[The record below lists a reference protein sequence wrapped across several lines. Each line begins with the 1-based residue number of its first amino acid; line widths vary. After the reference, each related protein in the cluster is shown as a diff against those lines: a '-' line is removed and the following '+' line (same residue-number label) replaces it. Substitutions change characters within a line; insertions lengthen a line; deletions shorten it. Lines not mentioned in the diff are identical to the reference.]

1 MENSKNN
8 KISDGFHEIQA
19 WLRKRQPFELT
30 ALVSVVLIVLGIWG
44 FITIAGEVM
53 EGDYQHLDEQVVNAL
68 RDPEDPSKPIGPPWV
83 LSMVRDITALGG
95 YTLLILITLTVLGFL
110 ALQRRYGAF
119 WLVLFSTLS
128 GFWLNSL
135 LKNFFERER
144 PSLPH
149 LTMVSSAS
157 FPSGHAMTSAIIY
170 LTLGALLSRVEGG
183 RKLKIYIFIVAI
195 TITLLV
201 GLSRIYLG
209 VHYPTD
215 VLAGW
220 TAGGVWALICLL
232 IAGYLQRLGVV
243 KKSNEE

>member
-1 MENSKNN
+1 MEKSKKN
-8 KISDGFHEIQA
+8 KISGGFHEVQD
-19 WLRKRQPFELT
+19 WLRKRQPFELV
-30 ALVSVVLIVLGIWG
+30 ALVSLVLIVIGIWG
-44 FITIAGEVM
+44 FIAIADEVM
-53 EGDYQHLDEQVVNAL
+53 EGEYQHIDEQVVNAL

-95 YTLLILITLTVLGFL
+95 YTLLILFTLSVLGFL
-110 ALQRRYGAF
+110 ALQGRYGAF

-128 GFWLNSL
+128 GFGLNSL
-135 LKNFFERER
+135 LKNLFERER
-144 PSLPH
+144 PDIPH
-149 LTMVSSAS
+149 LTLVSSAS

-170 LTLGALLSRVEGG
+170 LTLGALLARMEGG
-183 RKLKIYIFIVAI
+183 RKLKIYIFTVVI

-220 TAGGVWALICLL
+220 TAGGAWALICLL
-232 IAGYLQRLGVV
+232 AAGYLQHIGLVE
-243 KKSNEE
+243 KSNEE

>member
-1 MENSKNN
+1 MAKPSTQ
-8 KISDGFHEIQA
+8 KIHKGFQWIQE
-19 WLRKRQPFELT
+19 WLRKRRPFELVT
-30 ALVSVVLIVLGIWG
+30 LVSVILIVIGIWG
-44 FITIAGEVM
+44 FIAIADEVM
-53 EGDYQHLDEQVVNAL
+53 EGDYQHIDEQVVNAL

-95 YTLLILITLTVLGFL
+95 YTLLVLFTLSVLGFL
-110 ALQRRYGAF
+110 AIQRRYGAF
-119 WLVLFSTLS
+119 WLVLLANLS
-128 GFWLNSL
+128 GFGLNSL

-144 PSLPH
+144 PSIPH

-170 LTLGALLSRVEGG
+170 LTLGALLARVEGG
-183 RKLKIYIFIVAI
+183 RKLKIYIFTVAI

-220 TAGGVWALICLL
+220 TAGGAWALFCLL
-232 IAGYLQRLGVV
+232 IAGYLQHIGMV